1 MRCHSQT
8 RLTSLAGSVRAAGAG
23 GAGPVSDHA
32 LEGLI
37 FRAAHPIVPSL
48 GPYPAAER
56 AALLPSV
63 VRLLLAS
70 FLEDVAGAD
79 GSSPG

>member
-1 MRCHSQT
+1 M
-8 RLTSLAGSVRAAGAG
+8 
-23 GAGPVSDHA
+23 SDHA

-37 FRAAHPIVPSL
+37 CRAAHPIVPSL

-56 AALLPSV
+56 AALLASV

-70 FLEDVAGAD
+70 VLEDVAGAD
-79 GSSPG
+79 GSSPD